1 MTSTRSAYID
11 DDSLVQQALFL
22 GSHDKVVCF
31 VLVVHNVLQ
40 INACNNDNGGV
51 IKSCIFSD

>member
-1 MTSTRSAYID
+1 MTSTHSAYIN

-22 GSHDKVVCF
+22 GSHDKVVCV

-40 INACNNDNGGV
+40 INACKDDNTGV
-51 IKSCIFSD
+51 MMSQS